1 MSPADQI
8 SGLISSIKS
17 LNPDDTLRIYDLLGG
32 ILKEKG
38 LLLWEIPENEKKRK
52 KWSNIVQNLSDFI
65 KYNSFNKIS

>member
-38 LLLWEIPENEKKRK
+38 LLL
-52 KWSNIVQNLSDFI
+52 
-65 KYNSFNKIS
+65 